1 MTEPRTAYGPR
12 PSLDPGKRYCLVDT
26 MVLLQVYRRD
36 PRLAAMVDVVRD
48 GRDLLLVRDVIDECF
63 GVFQKNKP
71 DTASAESIYVGDESG
86 EIYELFDPP
95 VTHED
100 FRVEPRSRGE
110 FDGLLAESL
119 QGRGIEPVVALPDPD
134 EIDAAKAICAGK
146 KYRNKR
152 GVPLSR
158 VDCILLS
165 LAIKNRNFDVVTDDA
180 ALAKAVSA
188 ECGPGRA
195 SRALSDY
202 FGRLNMTADFLA
214 RILGVGFIDCNLVRD
229 YTEYRIVDAQSRITP
244 RFHPSRGSAARKN
257 RSLFCSVQVS
267 PGDMGISPGPASRN
281 LARDGAEGAM
291 FALLDFVWLVV
302 VGWYCACGDA
312 GWAKFD
318 KEWSDAEYDHDTM
331 RITGRTNKPY
341 YDIAKS
347 VLEKNRGRYC
357 ACSKPD
363 ERRLHEE
370 FRTIMSKAD

>member
-12 PSLDPGKRYCLVDT
+12 MPLDPGKRYCLVDT

-36 PRLAAMVDVVRD
+36 PRLTAMVDIVRG

-63 GVFQKNKP
+63 SVFQRHKP
-71 DTASAESIYVGDESG
+71 DTASAEPLYVGDESG
-86 EIYELFDPP
+86 EIYEFFDPP

-119 QGRGIEPVVALPDPD
+119 QRRGIKPVVGLLDQD
-134 EIDAAKAICAGK
+134 EIDAAKVVCAGK

-165 LAIKNRNFDVVTDDA
+165 LAIKNPNFDVITDDA
-180 ALAKAVSA
+180 ALAEAVLA

-214 RILGVGFIDCNLVRD
+214 RALSVNFIDCNPIREYV
-229 YTEYRIVDAQSRITP
+229 EYRVRNARAEPSP
-244 RFHPSRGSAARKN
+244 RTRPGRDGAARKD

-267 PGDMGISPGPASRN
+267 PDGISASSGPADRN
-281 LARDGAEGAM
+281 LSRDGAGDATL
-291 FALLDFVWLVV
+291 ALLDFVWLVV
-302 VGWYCACGDA
+302 MDWYCACGDA
-312 GWAKFD
+312 GWAEFD
-318 KEWSDAEYDHDTM
+318 KKWSDAEYDHDTM

-341 YDIAKS
+341 YDIAKN

-363 ERRLHEE
+363 ERHMHEE
-370 FRTIMSKAD
+370 FRTIMSEAD